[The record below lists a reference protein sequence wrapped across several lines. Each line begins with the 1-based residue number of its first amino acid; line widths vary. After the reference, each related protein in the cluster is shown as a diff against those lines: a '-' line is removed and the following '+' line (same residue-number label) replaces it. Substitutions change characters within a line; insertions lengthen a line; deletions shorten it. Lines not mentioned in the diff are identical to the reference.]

1 MKDRIFID
9 TNIFLY
15 SILDDK
21 TKDKE
26 NERKAKRAKVL
37 IESINEDSE
46 LVVSAQILNEIYV
59 NLLRHKVAEKNII
72 NSFNSIVDSSN
83 QLVSI
88 DLKLLQVGWE
98 LKQTYKLSYWDS
110 LVVAAAFLSDCKI
123 LYSEDMQDGLVI
135 NKKLKITNPLIS
147 KFS

>member
-1 MKDRIFID
+1 
-9 TNIFLY
+9 
-15 SILDDK
+15 
-21 TKDKE
+21 
-26 NERKAKRAKVL
+26 
-37 IESINEDSE
+37 ESINENSE

-59 NLLRHKVAEKNII
+59 NLLKHKVAEKNII
-72 NSFNSIVDSSN
+72 SSINSIVDSCN

-110 LVVAAAFLSDCKI
+110 LVAAAAFLSDCKI

-135 NKKLKITNPLIS
+135 NKKLKIKNPLIH
-147 KFS
+147 KG